1 MTYGLLI
8 IHGCEGK
15 ELQSTPTQS
24 PQVAI
29 LNRFRYSFAM
39 TYGLLMISG
48 FEGHQAPRYSC
59 SKGKV
64 DGFRY
69 SFEVW
74 TTDYLQA

>member
-8 IHGCEGK
+8 IHGFQGK

-39 TYGLLMISG
+39 TYGLLIISG
-48 FEGHQAPRYSC
+48 FEGAPS
-59 SKGKV
+59 SKVFLLKGK
-64 DGFRY
+64 G
-69 SFEVW
+69 
-74 TTDYLQA
+74 